1 MFVVHRLGAVFL
13 KSLCVLFLVF
23 GLTSQAFAQT
33 SACSLQGT
41 ATDESTGLPIT
52 GALITSLGSSTITE
66 TTTSPI
72 GTTAT
77 ITTTAIITGTTI
89 TDVNGEYCFGDMPGG
104 TYNVTATATGYE
116 PQTADDVVIV
126 PGVTTTQNFSL
137 TPESAIKEVD
147 IDFEPE
153 TLNTNNTGQ
162 DAKVTVKVHPP
173 DGYIAEDFIP
183 ESVII
188 ADIGGNTT
196 NIKPIKWDMENDDDD
211 DNDSHDM
218 YKSGGDDDDN
228 DDDNDNSKLVL
239 KYNRQEVLDVIRLY
253 RLTGTVE
260 ITVTGRLTDNTP
272 IIGSDDVTVKTKKQ
286 RVKSRGD

>member
-1 MFVVHRLGAVFL
+1 MCMVHRSGAVFL
-13 KSLCVLFLVF
+13 KSWCVLFLVL

-41 ATDESTGLPIT
+41 VTDESTSFAIPGAHIT
-52 GALITSLGSSTITE
+52 AQGISTITE
-66 TTTSPI
+66 TATTSL

-77 ITTTAIITGTTI
+77 ITTTITITAMTI
-89 TDVNGEYCFGDMPGG
+89 TDSNGDYCFGDLSTG
-104 TYNVTATATGYE
+104 TYEVAASADGYIM
-116 PQTADDVVIV
+116 QTVPDVVI
-126 PGVTTTQNFSL
+126 GEGTTTTQDFTL
-137 TPESAIKEVD
+137 TPTTKPPTIKEVD

-153 TLNTNNTGQ
+153 TLNTNNTSK
-162 DAKVTVKVHPP
+162 DAVVTVKVHPP

-253 RLTGTVE
+253 QLTGTVE

-272 IIGSDDVTVKTKKQ
+272 IIGSDDVTVKTKK
-286 RVKSRGD
+286 